1 MTKYLITFIFFAF
14 KSYGALEVTIA
25 QGKVEPTPIAITQ
38 VFGEDADTSRYGNT
52 IRQII
57 SNNLTNSGLFYTV
70 NEDLYIQSDNLVEKV
85 KISSSVFLWIGES
98 KESHFTHFFP
108 DIPWDFFLF
117 LP

>member
-1 MTKYLITFIFFAF
+1 MIKYLVTFIFFAF

-57 SNNLTNSGLFYTV
+57 SNMIIICLYYT
-70 NEDLYIQSDNLVEKV
+70 I
-85 KISSSVFLWIGES
+85 ISKKWIFNFSVQLCN
-98 KESHFTHFFP
+98 HV
-108 DIPWDFFLF
+108 
-117 LP
+117 